1 MVWGLFD
8 DPRIPWTY
16 DTDNDMYVKEV
27 ASLYELL
34 EDGLL
39 HLESPFGE
47 NDREICHTV
56 G

>member
-1 MVWGLFD
+1 MI
-8 DPRIPWTY
+8 PRIPSTY
-16 DTDNDMYVKEV
+16 DVDNDMYVKEV

-39 HLESPFGE
+39 HLESLFGE
-47 NDREICHTV
+47 NDGESCHTV